1 MLNRLLQFEEMYK
14 FLRELINEGRSL
26 LDSEKPVGDSAEKI
40 AQQTATCQVWM
51 DGQREGWIDG
61 KLDGWTNR

>member
-1 MLNRLLQFEEMYK
+1 MYK
-14 FLRELINEGRSL
+14 LLRELINEGRGL

-51 DGQREGWIDG
+51 N
-61 KLDGWTNR
+61 GWTDKEKDG

>member
-1 MLNRLLQFEEMYK
+1 MNRLLQFEEMYK
-14 FLRELINEGRSL
+14 FLRELINEGRGL

-51 DGQREGWIDG
+51 DR
-61 KLDGWTNR
+61 

>member
-14 FLRELINEGRSL
+14 FLRELINEGRGL

-51 DGQREGWIDG
+51 DGQREG
-61 KLDGWTNR
+61 